1 MTKYNNP
8 ISINYTYEKQRL
20 LVEEYIIQQR
30 ADFTF
35 EGVCSYILYWAMEE
49 GKAEQDGKTTFDNI
63 AINES
68 DQRRVSNILDA
79 IVSDG

>member
-8 ISINYTYEKQRL
+8 ISINYTYDKLRL

-35 EGVCSYILYWAMEE
+35 EEVCSYIL
-49 GKAEQDGKTTFDNI
+49 
-63 AINES
+63 
-68 DQRRVSNILDA
+68 VS
-79 IVSDG
+79 VE